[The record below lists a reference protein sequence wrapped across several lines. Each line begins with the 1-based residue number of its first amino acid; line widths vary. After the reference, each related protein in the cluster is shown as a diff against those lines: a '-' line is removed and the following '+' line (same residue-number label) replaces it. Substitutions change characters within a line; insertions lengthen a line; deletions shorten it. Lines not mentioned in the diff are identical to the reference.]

1 MTTAR
6 EAAGGEIMETP
17 MGEDPVFAKAHQAI
31 GAYIC
36 AFSALQRELGEAVK
50 VVLGLQTH
58 PAGDFVVAALQD
70 PARKASLVGAAV
82 RVAKNVDGSETSD
95 KWKAKA
101 DKTMSAV
108 FECNNGRVQL
118 AHAYLEPHDDGSVE
132 LTKENLSR
140 GELKGGTVT
149 WKDTD
154 LENKIKRLR
163 EVTAELRTIK
173 DDLSTLI
180 ISIPN
185 MGWLVQDA
193 YQPMRR
199 GLRVPWEDTADTP
212 LPLRDEAAKREP

>member
-1 MTTAR
+1 MS
-6 EAAGGEIMETP
+6 
-17 MGEDPVFAKAHQAI
+17 EDPVAKAHQAI

-70 PARKASLVGAAV
+70 PARKASLVEAAV
-82 RVAKNVDGSETSD
+82 PVAKKPDGSETSD
-95 KWKAKA
+95 DWKAKA

-108 FECNNGRVQL
+108 FECNNGRVLL

-199 GLRVPWEDTADTP
+199 MRVPWEDTAFTP
-212 LPLRDEAAKREP
+212 HPMYDEATKKEDD